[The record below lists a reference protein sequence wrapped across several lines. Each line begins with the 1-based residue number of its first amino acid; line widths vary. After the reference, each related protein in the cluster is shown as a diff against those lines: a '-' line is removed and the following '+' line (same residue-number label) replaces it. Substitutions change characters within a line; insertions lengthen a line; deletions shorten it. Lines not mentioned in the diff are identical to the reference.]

1 MKKIVN
7 ECVGCTDVGLHCLG
21 DSCRHRNVTR
31 FYCDECGFED
41 VLYHYEGKELCQEC
55 LMKNFDIVDGN
66 DDW

>member
-7 ECVGCTDVGLHCLG
+7 ECVDCAKELGCLG
-21 DSCRHRNVTR
+21 DSCRYRNITR

-41 VLYHYEGKELCQEC
+41 VLYHYESRELCQEC
-55 LMKNFDIVDGN
+55 LMKNFNIVEGS

>member
-7 ECVGCTDVGLHCLG
+7 ECVDCAKELGCLG
-21 DSCRHRNVTR
+21 DSCRYRNVTR

-41 VLYHYEGKELCQEC
+41 VLYHYESRELCQEC
-55 LMKNFDIVDGN
+55 LMKNFNIVEGS